1 MSTLRQV
8 SAVTNMNLR
17 SLPQRLWTSAVVVI
31 GIAGVVGVL
40 VSVLAMGTGF
50 SNAMTSTGRPGY
62 AIVLRSGS
70 TNETGSSIGVDAAQT
85 IMDAPGIA
93 RLPDGKPAASPE
105 MFVSVNM
112 LRKADGGRSGIVVR
126 GVTPA
131 GMAIRTEIK
140 LTEGRMFTPGL
151 RELIAGRGAQTEFVG
166 LEVGDEVMLRD
177 GPWSVVGTF
186 TAAGTAEESTLF
198 TDSNT
203 LMSGYQRN
211 VYNSVRMKL
220 ESADAHERFSD
231 ALTTNPTLS
240 VNVMTEQEYYR
251 QAAQNVD
258 SLFSVITYV
267 VGVIMAIG
275 AVFAALNMMYS
286 AVSARSVEIATLR
299 AIGFGAG
306 GVVASVLAEAF
317 VLAVI
322 GAGIGAAIA
331 MVLFNGNTVSLGGTV
346 GSIVTEMRVTPAL
359 IGAGVG
365 LACFVGLLGGLFPA
379 IRAARLPVATALR
392 AI

>member
-1 MSTLRQV
+1 
-8 SAVTNMNLR
+8 
-17 SLPQRLWTSAVVVI
+17 LPQRLWTSAVIVI

-93 RLPDGKPAASPE
+93 RLADGKPAASPE

-112 LRKADGGRSGIVVR
+112 LRKEDGGRSGIVVR

-131 GMAIRTEIK
+131 GIAIRTEIK

-151 RELIAGRGAQTEFVG
+151 RELIAGRGAQTEFAG

-177 GPWSVVGTF
+177 GPWTVVGTF

-267 VGVIMAIG
+267 VGVIMAVG
-275 AVFAALNMMYS
+275 AVFAAINMMYS

-331 MVLFNGNTVSLGGTV
+331 MLLFNGNTVSLGGTV

-359 IGAGVG
+359 IGAGIG
-365 LACFVGLLGGLFPA
+365 LACFVGFLGGLFPA

>member
-1 MSTLRQV
+1 
-8 SAVTNMNLR
+8 MNLR
-17 SLPQRLWTSAVVVI
+17 SLPQRLWTSAVIVI

-112 LRKADGGRSGIVVR
+112 LRKEDGGRSGIVVR

-131 GMAIRTEIK
+131 GIAIRTEIK

-151 RELIAGRGAQTEFVG
+151 RELIAGRGAQSEFAG

-258 SLFSVITYV
+258 SLFSVLTSV

-275 AVFAALNMMYS
+275 AVFAAINMMYS

-322 GAGIGAAIA
+322 GAAVGAAIA
-331 MVLFNGNTVSLGGTV
+331 MLLFNGNTVSLGGTV

-359 IGAGVG
+359 IGAGIG
-365 LACFVGLLGGLFPA
+365 LACFVGFLGGLFPA

>member
-1 MSTLRQV
+1 MTVLRQI

-17 SLPQRLWTSAVVVI
+17 SLPQRVWTSTVIVV

-50 SNAMTSTGRPGY
+50 TNAMTSTGRPAY
-62 AIVLRSGS
+62 AIVLRSGA
-70 TNETGSSIGVDAAQT
+70 TNEVGSSLAVDAAQT

-112 LRKADGGRSGIVVR
+112 LRKADNGRAGIVVR
-126 GVTPA
+126 GVAP
-131 GMAIRTEIK
+131 GGLAIRPEIRI
-140 LTEGRMFTPGL
+140 TEGRMFQPGL
-151 RELIAGRGAQTEFVG
+151 RELIAGRGAQTEFAG
-166 LEVGDEVMLRD
+166 LAVGDEVMLRD
-177 GPWSVVGTF
+177 GPWTVVGTF
-186 TAAGTAEESTLF
+186 SAAGTAEESTLL

-203 LMSGYQRN
+203 LMSAYLRN
-211 VYNSVRMKL
+211 VYNSVRIKL
-220 ESADAHERFSD
+220 ESAEAYEGFRD

-258 SLFSVITYV
+258 TLFSVITYV
-267 VGVIMAIG
+267 VGVIMAVG

-331 MVLFNGNTVSLGGTV
+331 MLLFNGNTVSLGGTV
-346 GSIVTEMRVTPAL
+346 GSLVTEMRVTPAL
-359 IGAGVG
+359 VGAGIG

>member
-1 MSTLRQV
+1 
-8 SAVTNMNLR
+8 
-17 SLPQRLWTSAVVVI
+17 LPQRLWTSAVIVI

-112 LRKADGGRSGIVVR
+112 LRKEDGGRSGIVVR

-131 GMAIRTEIK
+131 GIAIRTEIK

-151 RELIAGRGAQTEFVG
+151 RELIAGRGAQSEFAG

-275 AVFAALNMMYS
+275 AVFAAINMMYS

-322 GAGIGAAIA
+322 GAAVGAAIA
-331 MVLFNGNTVSLGGTV
+331 MLLFNGNTVSLGGTV

-359 IGAGVG
+359 IGAGIG
-365 LACFVGLLGGLFPA
+365 LACFVGFLGGLFPA

>member
-1 MSTLRQV
+1 MSILKQM
-8 SAVTNMNLR
+8 SSVTTMNLL
-17 SLPQRLWTSAVVVI
+17 SLPQRLGSSAVVVI

-40 VSVLAMGTGF
+40 VSVLAMSSGLR
-50 SNAMTSTGRPGY
+50 SAMVSTARPAY

-85 IMDAPGIA
+85 IMDAPGVG
-93 RLPDGKPAASPE
+93 RLADGKPAASAE

-112 LRKADGGRSGIVVR
+112 QRIEDGGRAGIVVR
-126 GVTPA
+126 GLAPA
-131 GMAIRTEIK
+131 GLAIRPEIHV
-140 LTEGRMFTPGL
+140 TEGRTFTPGL
-151 RELIAGRGAQTEFVG
+151 REVIAGRGAQAEFAG

-177 GPWSVVGTF
+177 GPWTVVGTF
-186 TAAGTAEESTLF
+186 SSGGTAEESTVL

-203 LMSGYQRN
+203 LLSAYQRN
-211 VYNSVRMKL
+211 VYNSVRIKL
-220 ESADAHERFSD
+220 ESAEMYDSFHD

-251 QAAQNVD
+251 QAAQNFET
-258 SLFSVITYV
+258 LFTVITNV
-267 VGVIMAIG
+267 VGTIMAIG
-275 AVFAALNMMYS
+275 ALFAALNTMYS

-306 GVVASVLAEAF
+306 GVISSVLAEALL
-317 VLAVI
+317 LALL
-322 GAGIGAAIA
+322 GAAA
-331 MVLFNGNTVSLGGTV
+331 GATVATLLFNGNTVSLGGTTASLV
-346 GSIVTEMRVTPAL
+346 AEMRVTPAL
-359 IGAGVG
+359 LGAGIVWACAVG
-365 LACFVGLLGGLFPA
+365 LVGGLFPA

>member
-1 MSTLRQV
+1 
-8 SAVTNMNLR
+8 MNLR
-17 SLPQRLWTSAVVVI
+17 SLPQRLWTSAVIVI

-112 LRKADGGRSGIVVR
+112 LRKEDGGRSGIVVR

-131 GMAIRTEIK
+131 GIAIRTEIK

-151 RELIAGRGAQTEFVG
+151 RELIAGRGAQSEFAG

-220 ESADAHERFSD
+220 ESADAHQGFSD

-275 AVFAALNMMYS
+275 AVFAAINMMYS

-322 GAGIGAAIA
+322 GAAVGAAIA
-331 MVLFNGNTVSLGGTV
+331 MLLFNGNTVSLGGTV

-359 IGAGVG
+359 IGAGIG
-365 LACFVGLLGGLFPA
+365 LACFVGFLGGLFPA

>member
-1 MSTLRQV
+1 
-8 SAVTNMNLR
+8 MNLR

>member
-1 MSTLRQV
+1 
-8 SAVTNMNLR
+8 MNLR
-17 SLPQRLWTSAVVVI
+17 SLPQRLWTSAVIVI

-112 LRKADGGRSGIVVR
+112 LRKEDGGRSGIVVR

-131 GMAIRTEIK
+131 GIAIRTEIK

-151 RELIAGRGAQTEFVG
+151 RELIAGRGAQSEFAG

-275 AVFAALNMMYS
+275 AVFAAINMMYS

-322 GAGIGAAIA
+322 GAAVGAAIA
-331 MVLFNGNTVSLGGTV
+331 MLLFNGNTVSLGGTV
-346 GSIVTEMRVTPAL
+346 GSIVTEMRVTPTL
-359 IGAGVG
+359 IGAGIG
-365 LACFVGLLGGLFPA
+365 LACFVGFLGGLFPA

>member
-1 MSTLRQV
+1 
-8 SAVTNMNLR
+8 MNLM
-17 SLPQRLWTSAVVVI
+17 SLPQRLWTSAVIVI

-50 SNAMTSTGRPGY
+50 SNAMTSTGRPAY

-70 TNETGSSIGVDAAQT
+70 TNETGSSIAVDAAQT

-93 RLPDGKPAASPE
+93 RLADGKPTASAE

-112 LRKADGGRSGIVVR
+112 LRKEDGGRSGIVVR

-131 GMAIRTEIK
+131 GIAIRPEIT

-151 RELIAGRGAQTEFVG
+151 RELIAGRGAQAEFAG

-177 GPWSVVGTF
+177 GPWTVVGTF

-198 TDSNT
+198 TDSST

-211 VYNSVRMKL
+211 VYNSVRVKL
-220 ESADAHERFSD
+220 ESAEAHDRFRD

-251 QAAQNVD
+251 QAAQNID

-267 VGVIMAIG
+267 VGVIMAVG
-275 AVFAALNMMYS
+275 AVFAAINMMYS
-286 AVSARSVEIATLR
+286 AVSARAVEIATLR

-331 MVLFNGNTVSLGGTV
+331 MLLFNGNTVSLGGTV

-359 IGAGVG
+359 VGAGIG
-365 LACFVGLLGGLFPA
+365 LACFVGFLGGLFPA

>member
-1 MSTLRQV
+1 
-8 SAVTNMNLR
+8 MNLR
-17 SLPQRLWTSAVVVI
+17 SLPQRLWTSAVIVI

-93 RLPDGKPAASPE
+93 RLADGKPAASPE

-112 LRKADGGRSGIVVR
+112 FRKEDGGRSGIVVR

-131 GMAIRTEIK
+131 GIAIRTEIK

-151 RELIAGRGAQTEFVG
+151 RELIAGRGAQTEFAG

-177 GPWSVVGTF
+177 GPWTVVGTF

-267 VGVIMAIG
+267 VGVIMAVG
-275 AVFAALNMMYS
+275 AVFAAINMMYS

-331 MVLFNGNTVSLGGTV
+331 MLLFNGNTVSLGGTV
-346 GSIVTEMRVTPAL
+346 GSIVTEMRVTPTL
-359 IGAGVG
+359 IGAGIG
-365 LACFVGLLGGLFPA
+365 LACFVGFLGGLFPA

>member
-1 MSTLRQV
+1 
-8 SAVTNMNLR
+8 
-17 SLPQRLWTSAVVVI
+17 
-31 GIAGVVGVL
+31 
-40 VSVLAMGTGF
+40 
-50 SNAMTSTGRPGY
+50 
-62 AIVLRSGS
+62 VLRSGS

-112 LRKADGGRSGIVVR
+112 LRKEDGGRSGIVVR

-131 GMAIRTEIK
+131 GIAIRTEIK

-151 RELIAGRGAQTEFVG
+151 RELIAGRGAQTEFAG

-275 AVFAALNMMYS
+275 AVFAAINMMYS

-322 GAGIGAAIA
+322 GAAVGAAIA
-331 MVLFNGNTVSLGGTV
+331 MLLFNGNTVSLGGTV

-359 IGAGVG
+359 IGAGIG
-365 LACFVGLLGGLFPA
+365 LACFVGFLGGLFPA